1 MQRATSLID
10 SVPAAV
16 KQEINQTT
24 NEEDQ
29 SPYQAVVVGQVGSMS
44 PMTEKDTPAFEQAV
58 KRNNLEQSDRGDEV
72 QQEDNG
78 HEENSNEEER
88 G

>member
-1 MQRATSLID
+1 
-10 SVPAAV
+10 
-16 KQEINQTT
+16 
-24 NEEDQ
+24 
-29 SPYQAVVVGQVGSMS
+29 MS